1 MSKSRRSILVVLL
14 LALFASACGGSATG
28 VMPPSCVGTSAAGVA
43 SPGAVVPKRAGSI
56 TRRPSN
62 LPLYAPD
69 RLLVKFR
76 TGAQA
81 ASVQSLHQQAG
92 GSVIRIIQ
100 KLNVH
105 VVRVDAASMARVM
118 ASYRASPFVE
128 SVEND
133 TYVYAAAIPND
144 SLYSLQWHYPAINLP
159 AAWDVVTGPNCVIVA
174 VIDTGIRPHPDLTWV
189 AGYDFF
195 SNDADPTDPG
205 CLANLDDFSH
215 GMHVAGTIAALT
227 NNAIG
232 VAGVNWGGSTGAQI
246 MPLRVLGESGGTCGV
261 GTASM
266 VADALVYA
274 TDNGA
279 KVANMSFGGP
289 ASSTLEN
296 GVNYAYSRGVTL
308 VAAAGNESIDM
319 STPCST
325 TCPQVYPAAYPNVI
339 AVGATACNNT
349 RASYSNFGMQLD
361 LMAPGGDF
369 VSCSGDP
376 APEEILSTS
385 WSPNGDNGYY
395 FGRGTSFSTPHV
407 SGLAVLLIARGIV
420 GPANIQ
426 NRLQSTATD
435 RGAPGWDP
443 LYGWGLVNAAA
454 AVGP

>member
-1 MSKSRRSILVVLL
+1 M
-14 LALFASACGGSATG
+14 
-28 VMPPSCVGTSAAGVA
+28 
-43 SPGAVVPKRAGSI
+43 
-56 TRRPSN
+56 
-62 LPLYAPD
+62 
-69 RLLVKFR
+69 
-76 TGAQA
+76 QA
-81 ASVQSLHQQAG
+81 AAVQSLHQQAG

-100 KLNVH
+100 KLDVH
-105 VVRVDAASMARVM
+105 VVRVDTASMARVM
-118 ASYRASPFVE
+118 TAYRTSPFVE
-128 SVEND
+128 FVENEP
-133 TYVYAAAIPND
+133 YVYAAATPND

-174 VIDTGIRPHPDLTWV
+174 VLDTGIRPHPDLTWV
-189 AGYDFF
+189 AGFDFF

-205 CLANLDDFSH
+205 CSADPNDFSH
-215 GMHVAGTIAALT
+215 GMHIAGTIAALT

-232 VAGVNWGGSTGAQI
+232 VAGVNWGGSTGTQI

-279 KVANMSFGGP
+279 KVANMSFGGL
-289 ASSTLEN
+289 ASTTLEN

-308 VAAAGNESIDM
+308 VAAAGNEGVDM
-319 STPCST
+319 STSGA
-325 TCPQVYPAAYPNVI
+325 QVYPAAYPNVI

-376 APEEILSTS
+376 SPEEILSTS
-385 WSPNGDNGYY
+385 WSPNGGTGYY
-395 FGRGTSFSTPHV
+395 FGSGTSFSTPHV

-420 GPANIQ
+420 GPASIQ
-426 NRLQSTATD
+426 NRLQSTATNL
-435 RGAPGWDP
+435 GSPGWDA
-443 LYGWGLVNAAA
+443 LTGWGLVNAAA

>member
-1 MSKSRRSILVVLL
+1 MSQSKRSILCVVL
-14 LALFASACGGSATG
+14 ALVASACGGSATG
-28 VMPPSCVGTSAAGVA
+28 VMPPSCVGASGAGFA
-43 SPGAVVPKRAGSI
+43 SPGSVLPKRTGSI

-105 VVRVDAASMARVM
+105 VVRVDAASMPRVM
-118 ASYRASPFVE
+118 ASYRTSPFVE
-128 SVEND
+128 FVEND

-174 VIDTGIRPHPDLTWV
+174 VIDTGIRPHPDLMWV
-189 AGYDFF
+189 AGFDFF
-195 SNDADPTDPG
+195 LNDADPTDPG
-205 CLANLDDFSH
+205 CSADLNDFSH
-215 GMHVAGTIAALT
+215 GMHIAGTIAALT

-232 VAGVNWGGSTGAQI
+232 VAGVNWGGSTGTQI

-279 KVANMSFGGP
+279 KVVNMSFSGP
-289 ASSTLEN
+289 ASTTLEN

-308 VAAAGNESIDM
+308 VAAAGNTDPV
-319 STPCST
+319 TGT
-325 TCPQVYPAAYPNVI
+325 AVTYPAAYPNVI
-339 AVGATACNNT
+339 AVGATDCNNA
-349 RASYSNFGMQLD
+349 RASYSNFGPELD

-395 FGRGTSFSTPHV
+395 FGSGTSFSTPHV

-426 NRLQSTATD
+426 NRLQSTAQD
-435 RGAPGWDP
+435 LPPAGRDP
-443 LYGWGLVNAAA
+443 LTGWGLVNAAA